1 MIIFGHNFTKKN
13 TLLLLETRRMMIWSP
28 GTIFVRGFDKKII
41 SRKKFKCT
49 STENVC
55 RPLKKDKRVL
65 IVMGALFSG
74 SYFTKESITPFFKD
88 KKEGD

>member
-1 MIIFGHNFTKKN
+1 MIFGHNFTKKN

-28 GTIFVRGFDKKII
+28 GTIFVQGFDKKNIF
-41 SRKKFKCT
+41 RKKFECM
-49 STENVC
+49 SIVNVC

-74 SYFTKESITPFFKD
+74 SYFTKEIITPFLKD